1 MLTRIDI
8 IIYFISI
15 IDSQSASLLERE
27 SECKLESQ
35 AVAQFREG
43 VMKGDWDLVE
53 RLLPTLELDQS
64 KDAVV
69 KL

>member
-1 MLTRIDI
+1 MLTRINI
-8 IIYFISI
+8 IIYFVPI
-15 IDSQSASLLERE
+15 IDSQSASLLESE
-27 SECKLESQ
+27 SSCKLESQ

-43 VMKGDWDLVE
+43 VLKGDWDLVE